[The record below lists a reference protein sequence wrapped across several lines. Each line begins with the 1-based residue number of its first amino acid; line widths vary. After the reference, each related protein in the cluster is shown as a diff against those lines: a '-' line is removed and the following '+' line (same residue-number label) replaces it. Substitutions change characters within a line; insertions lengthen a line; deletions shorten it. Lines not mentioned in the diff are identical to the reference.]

1 MSFYDREEKILSI
14 LASDSPLSVK
24 EIAGKLFVSLPTVR
38 RDLIKLERK
47 GFIKRTHGGA
57 EIRRDQADEKI
68 PFALRR
74 DEQSEAKN
82 EMAKRA
88 AMLVKDGDTVMLD
101 GSTSAYCII
110 PYLKDKQNIIVITSG
125 AKASV
130 LLGHLGI
137 KNISSGGKMINRSF
151 SYVGA
156 DAAATISRY
165 NADIAF
171 FSCRGLSDEG
181 IPSDNSAEEND
192 VRRAMMKQARTKILL
207 CDKSKFGKVYLNNLC
222 TKDEIDEVICDL

>member
-1 MSFYDREEKILSI
+1 
-14 LASDSPLSVK
+14 
-24 EIAGKLFVSLPTVR
+24 
-38 RDLIKLERK
+38 
-47 GFIKRTHGGA
+47 
-57 EIRRDQADEKI
+57 
-68 PFALRR
+68 
-74 DEQSEAKN
+74 
-82 EMAKRA
+82 
-88 AMLVKDGDTVMLD
+88 
-101 GSTSAYCII
+101 
-110 PYLKDKQNIIVITSG
+110 
-125 AKASV
+125 
-130 LLGHLGI
+130 
-137 KNISSGGKMINRSF
+137 MINRSF